1 MLVGGG
7 VLPITT
13 SSPRCHLSYSSL
25 RASEKAGAKRR
36 KPRRVVGMP
45 RDSLPSPGLLDE
57 DVDGSGDF
65 PCGLAK

>member
-7 VLPITT
+7 VLLITP
-13 SSPRCHLSYSSL
+13 SSSRCHLSYSSL

-36 KPRRVVGMP
+36 KPRRVGMP

-57 DVDGSGDF
+57 DVDGSSDF
-65 PCGLAK
+65 PCGLAE